1 MNVSRVHDGERENSG
16 EEDLRGSAALDRLR
30 DIRWKNSG
38 TGVVAQP
45 KPGRRAPLVRRPY
58 PEIVPDPGGQRN
70 VPASP
75 EFGNRLREIRRIEIL
90 GEDESQHEAEP
101 DGHVRVRAEVEIT
114 STANKS

>member
-1 MNVSRVHDGERENSG
+1 M
-16 EEDLRGSAALDRLR
+16 
-30 DIRWKNSG
+30 
-38 TGVVAQP
+38 
-45 KPGRRAPLVRRPY
+45 
-58 PEIVPDPGGQRN
+58 
-70 VPASP
+70 PASP